1 MMSVSRGFAVISAD
15 DTRPGTDPQ
24 PPPKPLGFFMHCASA
39 ATDNDYGP
47 IGINAGHSYARGDY
61 FLNDSVLSKAPNL
74 AFQAYTDTG
83 CGAARCR
90 VKPVS

>member
-1 MMSVSRGFAVISAD
+1 
-15 DTRPGTDPQ
+15 
-24 PPPKPLGFFMHCASA
+24 MHCASA
-39 ATDNDYGP
+39 ATDDDYGP

-61 FLNDSVLSKAPNL
+61 FLNDSVLSQAPDL
-74 AFQAYTDTG
+74 AFQAYADTG